1 MTIND
6 EDATLASDG
15 CRLLTIDA
23 AADFL
28 AISRGAVYHLLDRGE
43 VASIHN
49 GRSRRIALA
58 ELRRFVA
65 KASVKRNDS
74 LAGAVGGA
82 DDEVIG
88 LMVRARECVEV
99 DAASPDGG
107 RCR

>member
-1 MTIND
+1 MTMTDD
-6 EDATLASDG
+6 EATIASDG

-43 VASIHN
+43 MSSIHI

-65 KASVKRNDS
+65 NCGHATPTV
-74 LAGAVGGA
+74 AT
-82 DDEVIG
+82 
-88 LMVRARECVEV
+88 
-99 DAASPDGG
+99 
-107 RCR
+107 

>member
-43 VASIHN
+43 VASIHI

-65 KASVKRNDS
+65 KSEECYTRYDGTRACGVATNGRQLTLDRRR
-74 LAGAVGGA
+74 GA
-82 DDEVIG
+82 
-88 LMVRARECVEV
+88 
-99 DAASPDGG
+99 
-107 RCR
+107 

>member
-1 MTIND
+1 MNIND

-23 AADFL
+23 AAGFL

-43 VASIHN
+43 VASIHI

-65 KASVKRNDS
+65 TSGQAPMTVAN
-74 LAGAVGGA
+74 
-82 DDEVIG
+82 
-88 LMVRARECVEV
+88 
-99 DAASPDGG
+99 
-107 RCR
+107 